1 MCWRVIFPMNAD
13 KPLPQ
18 HLGGNHPELTDPTAQ
33 TALSL
38 LEDIDRFSRAII
50 GMPLRGYQSAP
61 LRAIIDS
68 VLNRKGLEFLLVF
81 PRQSG
86 KNEAIAHLLVYLLTV
101 LQRRGGQIV
110 YGAVGDSLGRGMQRL
125 EERLETP
132 WTRGRWRRGG
142 HRVVTGWARPRSSF

>member
-1 MCWRVIFPMNAD
+1 MNAD

-81 PRQSG
+81 PASR
-86 KNEAIAHLLVYLLTV
+86 
-101 LQRRGGQIV
+101 
-110 YGAVGDSLGRGMQRL
+110 
-125 EERLETP
+125 
-132 WTRGRWRRGG
+132 
-142 HRVVTGWARPRSSF
+142 ARTKPLPTC